1 MAIRNFWFNAHVDG
15 RATVVSGGP
24 KAKDGGMVVD
34 FLQRSEGGVVKAFT
48 VVCSECD
55 GELRTS
61 IFDADGVR
69 LTSCITKR

>member
-1 MAIRNFWFNAHVDG
+1 MAVRNFWFDADIDRRESN
-15 RATVVSGGP
+15 VSGGP
-24 KAKDGGMVVD
+24 RAKDGGMVIFVK
-34 FLQRSEGGVVKAFT
+34 QRSKGCIVKAFT

-69 LTSCITKR
+69 LT

>member
-1 MAIRNFWFNAHVDG
+1 MEVRNFWFDADIDG
-15 RATVVSGGP
+15 KATPLASGP
-24 KAKDGGMVVD
+24 RAKDGGMVIFVK
-34 FLQRSEGGVVKAFT
+34 QRSNGEVVKAFT

>member
-1 MAIRNFWFNAHVDG
+1 MAVRNFWLNAQVDG
-15 RATVVSGGP
+15 KATPLASGP

-34 FLQRSEGGVVKAFT
+34 FLQRSKGGVVKAFT

-69 LTSCITKR
+69 LTSCITNR